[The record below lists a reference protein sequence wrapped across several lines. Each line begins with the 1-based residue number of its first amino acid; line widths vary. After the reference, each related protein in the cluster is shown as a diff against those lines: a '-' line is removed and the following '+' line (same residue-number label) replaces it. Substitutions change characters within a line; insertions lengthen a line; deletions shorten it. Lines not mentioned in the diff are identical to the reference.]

1 LAEER
6 RLTDVEL
13 ERVLAGDYPPERARA
28 LEARMTEADRAR
40 LTALRVERGEF
51 LRDVDVDAEAR
62 LIRARLSAAPPKPR
76 RWAWLFAPGV
86 AFAAAAVVLAVI
98 VTRDPGED
106 GEPDIAIKG
115 EVALVLHL
123 APPGGPAR
131 RLDDGDHARPGDR
144 LRFEVRAPEAGYVA
158 VVGIDTRG
166 SSVYYPF
173 GGAAPVPYDPAAPLL
188 PGAVELDETLG
199 VERVTVLY
207 SRAPFAL
214 DAALSALAA
223 GAALPAGVASESVS
237 FVKEPKML

>member
-1 LAEER
+1 LADER

-13 ERVLAGDYPPERARA
+13 ERLLSDDYPAERARA
-28 LEARMTEADRAR
+28 LEARMTGVDRTR
-40 LTALRVERGEF
+40 LEALRAERDEF
-51 LRDVDVDAEAR
+51 LRSVDAEAEAR
-62 LIRARLSAAPPKPR
+62 LIRARLSAAPAKPR

-98 VTRDPGED
+98 ATRDPGD
-106 GEPDIAIKG
+106 GEPELGIKG

-123 APPGGPAR
+123 APPAGPAR
-131 RLDDGDHARPGDR
+131 RLSDGDPARPGDR
-144 LRFEVRAPEAGYVA
+144 LRFEVRAPAAGYVA
-158 VVGIDTRG
+158 VVGIDRRG
-166 SSVYYPF
+166 STVYYPF
-173 GGAAPVPYDPAAPLL
+173 GGTAPVAYDPAEPLL
-188 PGAVELDETLG
+188 SGAVELDETLG

-223 GAALPAGVASESVS
+223 GAPLPAGVASESVS